1 MQDINI
7 HIITTY
13 KYYIS
18 MQVCGINATTGK
30 NRGMRLD
37 QCVPQIIM
45 KKCWMSMRTKWSDSK
60 ASFKKILRYLK
71 RYILVP

>member
-1 MQDINI
+1 
-7 HIITTY
+7 
-13 KYYIS
+13 

-30 NRGMRLD
+30 NRGMHLG
-37 QCVPQIIM
+37 QCALRIIM

-71 RYILVP
+71 RYILRPLIIVRPP